1 MNTTARPAGTTRG
14 SLLGQIALVATV
26 LSFAGM
32 VIQLVGS
39 AMEAD
44 GFTDDITSQSALADI
59 AWLIFSVGGLV
70 ALGTGIAAWARG
82 HTSRS
87 MFDVRAGQA
96 AVAYFAIALLLV
108 LLTG

>member
-1 MNTTARPAGTTRG
+1 MNATARTARTTRG

-26 LSFAGM
+26 LSLTGM
-32 VIQLVGS
+32 VIQIVGS
-39 AMEAD
+39 MLEAD

-59 AWLIFSVGGLV
+59 AWLTFSVGGLV

-82 HTSRS
+82 QTARS

-96 AVAYFAIALLLV
+96 AVAYFVIALLLV